1 MFYFLMLLVFLIA
14 LLCIVIVLIHRRKG
28 TLARGVPET
37 HTSCHKGKSVM
48 SHKVRPHL
56 SPEASKVL
64 DDAMDAED
72 DRFIGSKS
80 WND

>member
-14 LLCIVIVLIHRRKG
+14 LLGIVFLYRRKG
-28 TLARGVPET
+28 TLSKSIPET

-64 DDAMDAED
+64 DDVMDAED
-72 DRFIGSKS
+72 DRFIGSKP